1 MFGWPTFQE
10 IRMKSVTGIICPLF
24 VAMACSQSALARSDE
39 SSPSVPSAI
48 AVPAGHKIEVM
59 LRASGVQIYR
69 CQPTAQ
75 AATDYGWAFV
85 APEATL
91 FNRDGTV
98 AGHHYAGP
106 TWEANDGSKAV
117 GTLVAK
123 AAGPDAASI
132 PSLLLSAAVVR
143 RGGTFEKVA
152 FVQRLHTN
160 GGAAPA
166 TGCTSE
172 AANSEARVPYTAD
185 YYFYTLD
192 RLPSALESY

>member
-1 MFGWPTFQE
+1 
-10 IRMKSVTGIICPLF
+10 MKSAKGIICPLLI
-24 VAMACSQSALARSDE
+24 AIASSQSALARGDE
-39 SSPSVPSAI
+39 GSPSVPRAI
-48 AVPAGHKIEVM
+48 AVPGGYKVEMM

-75 AATDYGWAFV
+75 TSTDYGWAFV

-91 FNRDGTV
+91 YDRDGTV

-123 AAGPDAASI
+123 AAAPDANSI

-143 RGGTFEKVA
+143 RGTTLEKVA
-152 FVQRLHTN
+152 FVQRLHTD

-166 TGCTSE
+166 TGSTSE
-172 AANSEARVPYTAD
+172 AANSEARVPYSAD

-192 RLPSALESY
+192 RVPHALDSY

>member
-1 MFGWPTFQE
+1 MN
-10 IRMKSVTGIICPLF
+10 SVMGIICPLL
-24 VAMACSQSALARSDE
+24 VAMGCAQSAFAGSDE
-39 SSPSVPSAI
+39 GSPPVPRAL
-48 AVPAGHKIEVM
+48 AVPGGYKADVM

-69 CQPTAQ
+69 CQAAAQ
-75 AATDYGWAFV
+75 DYAWVFV

-91 FNRDGTV
+91 FNRDGSV

-106 TWEANDGSKAV
+106 TWEMNDGSKAV

-123 AAGPDAASI
+123 AAAPDANSI
-132 PSLLLSAAVVR
+132 PLLLMSAAALQ
-143 RGGTFEKVA
+143 GGTFEKVA

-172 AANSEARVPYTAD
+172 VANSEARVPYTAD
-185 YYFYTLD
+185 YYFYSADRVPHTLD
-192 RLPSALESY
+192 AY

>member
-1 MFGWPTFQE
+1 
-10 IRMKSVTGIICPLF
+10 MKSVKGIICPLLI
-24 VAMACSQSALARSDE
+24 AMASSQSAFARGDGGA
-39 SSPSVPSAI
+39 PSVAPAI
-48 AVPAGHKIEVM
+48 AVPGGYKVEMM

-69 CQPTAQ
+69 CQATAQ
-75 AATDYGWAFV
+75 TATDYGWAFV

-91 FNRDGTV
+91 YDRDGAV

-117 GTLVAK
+117 GTVMAK
-123 AAGPDAASI
+123 ATASDGNSI
-132 PSLLLSAAVVR
+132 PSLLLGAAVVQ
-143 RGGTFEKVA
+143 RGTTLEKVV

-172 AANSEARVPYTAD
+172 TANSEARVPYSAD
-185 YYFYTLD
+185 YYFYTSDRVSHALD
-192 RLPSALESY
+192 SY

>member
-10 IRMKSVTGIICPLF
+10 IRMSSVRGIICPLLI
-24 VAMACSQSALARSDE
+24 AMACSQCALALGDE
-39 SSPSVPSAI
+39 GSPPVPPAI
-48 AVPAGHKIEVM
+48 AVPGGYKVEAV

-75 AATDYGWAFV
+75 PATDYVWAFV

-123 AAGPDAASI
+123 AAAPDANSI
-132 PSLLLSAAVVR
+132 PSLLLSAAVVQ
-143 RGGTFEKVA
+143 RGATFEKVA
-152 FVQRLHTN
+152 FVQRLHTH
-160 GGAAPA
+160 GGVAPA
-166 TGCTSE
+166 TGCTNE
-172 AANSEARVPYTAD
+172 TANSETRVPYTAD
-185 YYFYTLD
+185 YYFYAAERVPNTLN
-192 RLPSALESY
+192 AY